1 MDKAGNVI
9 FCWREAE
16 KGWLLAG
23 YFYGYIVL
31 QVVGGSLAEKYGTKI
46 VLGST
51 TLVCSVLTLFLPLTS
66 KSGLWLTFATRVLQ
80 GLASGVTYPC
90 LPPMITRLVK
100 SQRTCF
106 QRAKGCSVC

>member
-46 VLGST
+46 VLGSST
-51 TLVCSVLTLFLPLTS
+51 FVCSVLTLFLPLTS
-66 KSGLWLTFATRVLQ
+66 KSGLWITFAIRVLQ

-100 SQRTCF
+100 SQKAHFERI
-106 QRAKGCSVC
+106 Q